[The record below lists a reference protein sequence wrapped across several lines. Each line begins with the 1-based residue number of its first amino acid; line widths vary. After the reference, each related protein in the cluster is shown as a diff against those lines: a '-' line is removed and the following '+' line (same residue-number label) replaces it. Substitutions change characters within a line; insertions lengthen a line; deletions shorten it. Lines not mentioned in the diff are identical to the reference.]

1 MSKQTQ
7 IQKVEALLKT
17 DPHISPADMSKKLG
31 IPLSSIYN
39 LRSCVK
45 KGYGDDPTV
54 KVEPVVRR
62 KYTKKKLLTYTA
74 RDING
79 NTFTMQVDDPQK
91 EIETLNAWCLDWH
104 QRYIELEKK
113 YNELQKDNY
122 RDRYI
127 EAMAIVKYLESK
139 WI

>member
-1 MSKQTQ
+1 
-7 IQKVEALLKT
+7 
-17 DPHISPADMSKKLG
+17 MSKKLG
-31 IPLSSIYN
+31 ISLRSIYN

-104 QRYIELEKK
+104 QRYMELEKK

-139 WI
+139 WS